1 MRVIHSLLAVL
12 LTSVLWDPVTLDC
25 RGNAEPDQVRYRVYV
40 FDNRCAFT
48 AGGAPIYDVDGA
60 GSSHPRCAAQGN
72 HETTS
77 TIWPVEEPR
86 PNEAVGWDGFL
97 EGQPPP
103 VGAVDQAGNEN
114 RSDRPQ
120 CP

>member
-1 MRVIHSLLAVL
+1 VILAAIL
-12 LTSVLWDPVTLDC
+12 ATVLWDPVTLDC
-25 RGNAEPDQVRYRVYV
+25 RGRLEAGPITYRVYV

-60 GSSHPRCAAQGN
+60 GSLHPRCSAQGN

-77 TIWPVEEPR
+77 TAFPVEEPR
-86 PNEAVGWDGFL
+86 PNEVVGWDGFL
-97 EGQPPP
+97 EGQAPP
-103 VGAVDQAGNEN
+103 VGAIDLFGNEN
-114 RSDRPQ
+114 RSDRPE